1 MKTIKASAKDRSPGL
16 GKVDGAREQLMDK
29 NVLGYALDV
38 CIK

>member
-16 GKVDGAREQLMDK
+16 GKADGAREQLMDK
-29 NVLGYALDV
+29 NALGYALDV